1 MLVELHVHKIV
12 CMYYMHILM
21 GITGDCFVMTLWV
34 IIPMIL
40 MDQTFIK
47 YTTTKFFSTYM
58 CTNKFVIID

>member
-1 MLVELHVHKIV
+1 
-12 CMYYMHILM
+12 M

-47 YTTTKFFSTYM
+47 YTTTKFFSTCM